1 MLAPLPPRFAETR
14 AELHR
19 LAEEVLKPARERVN
33 GRFGLRALPGGF
45 GTPPFG
51 DVMQLHVDGTDLVA
65 RDGEEVV
72 REPIDHVDADSAA
85 ALAAWFAFGTGV
97 LEELRAD
104 APPEQAATPPQLW
117 PEHLDVAIELGS
129 EELGVRANY
138 GASPGDEQHA
148 EPYLYVGPWNTDV
161 HPLTEMSYADLL
173 ETSDRRVAAL
183 EFFKARRDA
192 LLG

>member
-1 MLAPLPPRFAETR
+1 MLASLPSRFVETR

-19 LAEEVLKPARERVN
+19 LAEEVLKPARELVN

-65 RDGEEVV
+65 RDGEVV
-72 REPIDHVDADSAA
+72 IREPIDHVDADSAA
-85 ALAAWFAFGTGV
+85 ALAAWFAFGAGV

-104 APPEQAATPPQLW
+104 APREQAATPPQLW

-129 EELGVRANY
+129 GELGVRAAY
-138 GASPGDEQHA
+138 GASPGDEDHS
-148 EPYLYVGPWNTDV
+148 EPYLYVAPWDRDT
-161 HPLTEMSYADLL
+161 HPVAEMSYADLL
-173 ETSDRRVAAL
+173 GTSDRRVAAL
-183 EFFKARRDA
+183 DFFKGRRDA